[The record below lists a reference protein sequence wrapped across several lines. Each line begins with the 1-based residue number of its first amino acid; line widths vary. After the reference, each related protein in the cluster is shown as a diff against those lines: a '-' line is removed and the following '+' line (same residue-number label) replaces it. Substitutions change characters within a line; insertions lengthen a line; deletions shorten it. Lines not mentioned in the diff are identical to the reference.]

1 MVAQAAGGRAGVQ
14 HIDALGVRRI
24 LLGWYASE
32 SFAAFA
38 SSLLAPVVDS
48 DADGQLLATLE
59 TYLDSESSATLTA
72 TALGVHR
79 NTVINRV
86 DRLRTLLTV
95 DLDDPEERLAV
106 QLACRVAKLK
116 SFDGERTHR

>member
-1 MVAQAAGGRAGVQ
+1 MAQAAGGRCGVQ

-38 SSLLAPVVDS
+38 SSLLAPVVDN
-48 DADGQLLATLE
+48 DADGQLLTTLE
-59 TYLDSESSATLTA
+59 TYLDSESSATLTSA
-72 TALGVHR
+72 ALGVHR

-86 DRLRTLLTV
+86 ERLRMLLTV

-116 SFDGERTHR
+116 DGGGERLSR